1 MAGQIAALLHR
12 SQLMKKRPVAL
23 LTNDD
28 GIRSHFLR
36 ALAAAMAPLFEVV
49 VAAPAREQ
57 SWIGRALS
65 RRREV
70 GVEAADFDGM
80 RAWAID
86 GTPTDCVNIALAHL
100 LESPPQVVVSGINI
114 GYNTTLPLLYSSGT
128 VAGALEGANWGLP
141 ALAVSQQVPEGSFEA
156 ITAAAGQLP
165 PDLAESLRA
174 GAQLAA
180 AHAHKMLEDPPPPLR
195 VHNLNFP
202 MPVSLET
209 PWERTVPAH
218 VRLPGLFVEAAPGR
232 YRFGFS
238 EGSNVAEASGPT
250 DREALFAGRV
260 SLSILNFSGLAESKG
275 V

>member
-1 MAGQIAALLHR
+1 
-12 SQLMKKRPVAL
+12 MKNRPVAL

-28 GIRSHFLR
+28 GIRSHFLH
-36 ALAAAMAPLFEVV
+36 ALAAAMARHFEVV

-70 GVEAADFDGM
+70 SVESADFDGF

-86 GTPTDCVNIALAHL
+86 GTPSDCVNIALAHL
-100 LESPPQVVVSGINI
+100 VETPPQVVVSGINI

-156 ITAAAGQLP
+156 ITSAAGKLP
-165 PDLAESLRA
+165 PELGESLHA

-180 AHAHKMLEDPPPPLR
+180 AHACRLVETPPLPLR

-202 MPVSLET
+202 MPVSMET
-209 PWERTVPAH
+209 PWETTVPAH
-218 VRLPGLFVEAAPGR
+218 VRMPGLFVETAPGR

-238 EGSNVAEASGPT
+238 EGLKVAGERGPT
-250 DREALFAGRV
+250 DREAIFAGRV
-260 SLSILNFSGLAESKG
+260 SLSILNFSGVAESKG

>member
-1 MAGQIAALLHR
+1 MLHR
-12 SQLMKKRPVAL
+12 LPDMNNRPVAL

-28 GIRSHFLR
+28 GIHSHFLR
-36 ALAAAMAPLFEVV
+36 ALAEAMEPLFEIV

-70 GVEAADFDGM
+70 GVEPADFGGR

-86 GTPTDCVNIALAHL
+86 GTPSDCVNIALAHL
-100 LESPPQVVVSGINI
+100 MEAPPQIVVSGINI

-128 VAGALEGANWGLP
+128 IAGALEGANWGLP

-156 ITAAAGQLP
+156 ITSAEGRLP
-165 PDLAESLRA
+165 PDLAQSLQA
-174 GAQLAA
+174 GAHMAA
-180 AHAHKMLEDPPPPLR
+180 SHARRMVDAPPSPLH

-202 MPVSLET
+202 MPVTKET
-209 PWERTVPAH
+209 PWDTTVPEH
-218 VRLPGLFVEAAPGR
+218 VRMPGLFVQSAPGR
-232 YRFGFS
+232 FRFGFS
-238 EGSNVAEASGPT
+238 EGEKITADRGPT
-250 DREALFAGRV
+250 DREAIFAGRV
-260 SLSILNFSGLAESKG
+260 SLSILNFSGVAVSNA